1 MANSFSPD
9 QINKL
14 FQMASKQLG
23 VSPEQL
29 QNEIQSGKYND
40 LLKDQKN
47 VDQVKKMMNSDDQV
61 GGLFGGKK
69 K

>member
-1 MANSFSPD
+1 
-9 QINKL
+9 
-14 FQMASKQLG
+14 MASKQLG